1 VTGFAIQ
8 GANVTVFSSG
18 RGSPVGC
25 AVMPVVKLTGN
36 PATFRK
42 LESIT
47 DFNAGVV
54 VDGAP
59 THVLVV
65 PKCHVERISD
75 FTESSAD
82 AEIIGRLH
90 LAANRIADERG
101 LTADGYRLVINCNE
115 GAGQSVW
122 HVHLHLLGGR
132 AFSWPPG

>member
-1 VTGFAIQ
+1 MSDCIFCRIVSGEIPA
-8 GANVTVFSSG
+8 AKVFEDES
-18 RGSPVGC
+18 
-25 AVMPVVKLTGN
+25 VVAFEDLN
-36 PATFRK
+36 PQ
-42 LESIT
+42 
-47 DFNAGVV
+47 
-54 VDGAP
+54 AP